1 MYLKIILI
9 IFVARAQSQIIID
22 DENIDFLCKN
32 NKCLY
37 KCCRRD
43 EYVSS
48 IDISEPPKC
57 VKYDGEKK
65 LDFSNV
71 QLYDDE
77 DHWRPVSRKFG
88 DTFLLKQGLILNE
101 TFAIQCFVPEIAGMS
116 SYISQSGIL
125 YLEFPNAYDRWT
137 PIESEFCLDY
147 ANGTDVAI
155 AFWVIYTVP
164 IAQSNDYISIA
175 LITSSFFLALLLV
188 VYAIL
193 PELRNIGGMVLMAYV
208 FSLMVAFLALAAI
221 QIGSY
226 EADTCVNLT
235 IVIYFFFLAAF
246 AWMNVMS
253 YDIWWTFRG
262 YAKARPIHRRGEKF
276 KFCMY
281 CMYAWGVPLA
291 MALAFMKVNEADLS
305 DQPWIIKPLVP
316 TLGCFLEDG
325 QKLVYLYF
333 PMLIMISGNW
343 LFFGM
348 TTFNVWRLRR
358 GTQVLNSP
366 AAGNPAA
373 HRSQKRRFTLY
384 LKLSAIM
391 GINWLLEVVSSFYP
405 DLKIWYISDAYN
417 LLIGITIF
425 LIFIWKESI
434 LNKLKNRYKNFRRAR
449 LPKRS
454 MTASITLE
462 STLSQETQQNVC
474 PYPNVQ
480 RKFSGEERPFLA

>member
-1 MYLKIILI
+1 M
-9 IFVARAQSQIIID
+9 
-22 DENIDFLCKN
+22 
-32 NKCLY
+32 
-37 KCCRRD
+37 
-43 EYVSS
+43 
-48 IDISEPPKC
+48 C
-57 VKYDGEKK
+57 VKYDGGKK
-65 LDFSNV
+65 LDFSDV
-71 QLYDDE
+71 QLYDDK
-77 DHWRPVSRKFG
+77 DHWRPVSRKFE

-101 TFAIQCFVPEIAGMS
+101 SFTMAAFVPEIAGMS
-116 SYISQSGIL
+116 SYLSQRGIL
-125 YLEFPNAYDRWT
+125 YLEFPNAYERWT
-137 PIESEFCLDY
+137 PLGSDFCLDY
-147 ANGTDVAI
+147 ANGTDVTI
-155 AFWVIYTVP
+155 AFWVTFP
-164 IAQSNDYISIA
+164 DTIAQSNDYISIA

-188 VYAIL
+188 VYAVL

-208 FSLMVAFLALAAI
+208 FSLLVAFLALAAI

-226 EADTCVNLT
+226 EPDSCVTLT

-281 CMYAWGVPLA
+281 CLYAWGIPLA
-291 MALAFMKVNEADLS
+291 MTLAFMEVNAADLS

-316 TLGCFLEDG
+316 TLGCFLEGG

-343 LFFGM
+343 VFFGM
-348 TTFNVWRLRR
+348 TAFNVWRLSR

-373 HRSQKRRFTLY
+373 HRSQKQRFTVY

-391 GINWLLEVVSSFYP
+391 GINWVLEVVSSFYP
-405 DLKIWYISDAYN
+405 DLKIWYITDAYN
-417 LLIGITIF
+417 LLIGFTIF

-434 LNKLKNRYKNFRRAR
+434 LNKLKNKYKSFRRAR

-454 MTASITLE
+454 MTASFTLE
-462 STLSQETQQNVC
+462 STLSQESQPSVC

-480 RKFSGEERPFLA
+480 RKFSGEQRPFLA